1 MARWRLQFVK
11 YWVFAKNSIFWVP
24 ISLQPDFSNIDF
36 NLIEFI
42 VWNYTTSGCKGKW
55 SLWQKIMIF
64 FRFRKVICWSIDCLI
79 DWFGTFLRSSD
90 MSFWL
95 YSLSYFTATL
105 GVSSHQNILQFH
117 FQPFVKL
124 ETIRE
129 FGVKPSLILTEWNR
143 YNQDHIFYSYRD
155 LSTFSLFLMSLKCS
169 LYILYYRID

>member
-24 ISLQPDFSNIDF
+24 ISLQPDFSNVDF

-79 DWFGTFLRSSD
+79 DWLLNWLIWNFPAFKWHVFLTLFPIILHCNIGGFFSSKH
-90 MSFWL
+90 FTI
-95 YSLSYFTATL
+95 SLSAISQV
-105 GVSSHQNILQFH
+105 GVNPRVWRET
-117 FQPFVKL
+117 QP
-124 ETIRE
+124 
-129 FGVKPSLILTEWNR
+129 
-143 YNQDHIFYSYRD
+143 YSDR
-155 LSTFSLFLMSLKCS
+155 ME
-169 LYILYYRID
+169 